1 MALKNCLVLA
11 LAVLARSLFGGTVV
25 GEGFYWT
32 NGGGDGKWTTLAN
45 WTSDADGKVAATRY
59 PGSDPSKDNDA
70 AYLGA
75 HATGTITVDEPVT
88 LHMISFLAGCDV
100 TLTGERVT
108 VTSTKD
114 SSGKRTDVL
123 SGASVTLKDI
133 EFKLVLLTAVGSLVV
148 DDGATVILDATS
160 RDAVLRRY
168 NNSDVFE
175 FKPRSK
181 FIVEKSGKYDGSV
194 ILQPNGSNPKAGV
207 LQISGGT
214 FIGGRIFLNTV
225 ASFPDVTD
233 ITLSYSGGDVQS
245 KIVAGSDE
253 ACGGRIVVA
262 AGAELVASTVELHG
276 GTIANEPGGVLT
288 VTNALDI
295 STAPAT
301 ILPPDVAGEHKVLRL
316 GKGLGSYADY
326 DLRVQGASDAV
337 RVRSEMTDDGE
348 NLYLENL
355 LPSKFSAD
363 TGFVVQTAGSEG
375 DRDET
380 NNPFTN
386 KNCWANGEVC
396 QPGTNYYTAKG
407 MFFDK
412 SSTFDGR
419 SFTQASKMRINENKK
434 TISVGDWRVLPGA
447 EVYCSD
453 GTAGRTQTLEGS
465 ITVLSTAEQPFV
477 IRPGLDGNT
486 MAVNAA
492 LIGGEER
499 ALELNK
505 YVNPKAD
512 PPKQN
517 WVNLR
522 GDASRY
528 YGLVDVTSNVTLRL
542 GAITLNGEVR
552 MSDESCGLE
561 TMGAGVAVLSKLTTR
576 IDTSLQ
582 TLAGDTLVASNA
594 LSVTGVLTKGGA
606 GTLVIGGAGTAGE
619 GAALRVDEGSVRF
632 VSASALGPV
641 PLVLAEGT
649 ELVLDWNPSDAVL
662 AEKGVD
668 LSGAAFAPTSSVRV
682 RFDCGGTA
690 IEKKTYR
697 KAIATVRAEDA
708 DGIAFDIAKPAK
720 GIRATEVERVPS
732 EDGATVTF
740 LAVFDPVGMA
750 ILLK

>member
-11 LAVLARSLFGGTVV
+11 LAVLARSLFGGTDF
-25 GEGFYWT
+25 GDTFYWT

-59 PGSDPSKDNDA
+59 PGSDPSIDNDA

-75 HATGTITVDEPVT
+75 NATGTITVDEPVT

-148 DDGATVILDATS
+148 DDGATVILDATA

-175 FKPRSK
+175 FKPGSK

-207 LQISGGT
+207 LRISGGT
-214 FIGGRIFLNTV
+214 FIGGRILLNPV
-225 ASFPDVTD
+225 AKSPEVSD
-233 ITLSYSGGDVQS
+233 ITLSYSGGDIQS

-253 ACGGRIVVA
+253 VCGGRIVVA

-301 ILPPDVAGEHKVLRL
+301 ILPPDAAGEHKVLRL
-316 GKGLGSYADY
+316 GKGLGSHADY

-337 RVRSEMTDDGE
+337 RVRLEMTDEGE
-348 NLYLENL
+348 DLYLENL
-355 LPSKFSAD
+355 VPSEFSAD
-363 TGFVVQTAGSEG
+363 TGFVVQVAGQEG
-375 DRDET
+375 DRPET

-386 KNCWANGEVC
+386 KNCWASGEVC
-396 QPGTNYYTAKG
+396 LPGIDYYTAKG
-407 MFFDK
+407 MFFDT
-412 SSTFDGR
+412 SSAFDGR
-419 SFTQASKMRINENKK
+419 SFTQASKMRINGNNKK
-434 TISVGDWRVLPGA
+434 ITVGDWRVLPGA

-465 ITVLSTAEQPFV
+465 ITVLSTAEKPFV
-477 IRPGLDGNT
+477 IRPSLNGNT
-486 MAVNAA
+486 MVVNAA
-492 LIGGEER
+492 LIGGEDR
-499 ALELNK
+499 VLELNK
-505 YVNPKAD
+505 YVKTGAVQD
-512 PPKQN
+512 QN

-552 MSDESCGLE
+552 MSDASCGLE
-561 TMGAGVAVLSKLTTR
+561 TMGAGVTVLSKLTTR

-582 TLAGDTLVASNA
+582 TLAGDTLVASNV

-606 GTLVIGGAGTAGE
+606 GTLVIGGTATAGE
-619 GAALRVDEGSVRF
+619 GAALRIDEGSVRF
-632 VSASALGPV
+632 VSASAPGPV
-641 PLVLAEGT
+641 PLVLAEDA
-649 ELVLDWNPSDAVL
+649 ELVLDWDPSDAVL

-668 LSGAAFAPTSSVRV
+668 LSGAAFAPTSAVRV

-690 IEKKTYR
+690 IEKKTCR

-708 DGIAFDIAKPAK
+708 DGIAFDIAKPAQ
-720 GIRATEVERVPS
+720 GIQVTEVARVPS
-732 EDGATVTF
+732 EDGTTVTF
-740 LAVFDPVGMA
+740 LAVFEPVGMV